1 LFTLHYNDNYVM
13 NALLQVLVWPLLPPS
28 LSPPKPK
35 AFAWTMKLRTHTHIL
50 TTGTGNSAL
59 SLVCIINNAHVN
71 NEVKAK
77 QQHNYMYV
85 YVSSMVEGI
94 SEQNGS
100 FGNFTN
106 YTEVNNCSKK
116 VVV

>member
-1 LFTLHYNDNYVM
+1 VASSAPQSVPAKTEGICLDDEVEDPYSYPYDWNRELC
-13 NALLQVLVWPLLPPS
+13 L
-28 LSPPKPK
+28 
-35 AFAWTMKLRTHTHIL
+35 I
-50 TTGTGNSAL
+50 TG
-59 SLVCIINNAHVN
+59 IINNAHVN